1 MGSQQKVSSHFKG
14 IQEKEATWIDHI
26 CISERTHIFKRTNHT
41 YTLLVF
47 SPAGTGPQTLEE
59 TGVQKGLGVC
69 QGQFLN
75 FA

>member
-1 MGSQQKVSSHFKG
+1 M
-14 IQEKEATWIDHI
+14 
-26 CISERTHIFKRTNHT
+26 TNHT